1 MMINNFRRI
10 ITIIISA
17 LVLLLAV
24 GCGKQEAPP
33 EPKLNEIKQI
43 CELSTLECFYHG
55 VAKSKMDYKLL
66 NAIGISNPQI
76 WIEYDAEVEL
86 GVDMSKA
93 KLSVDGNNVTVSLP
107 DAKVLDVDIDDDS
120 YNKENIIAEA
130 VLLKQLKPSN
140 KEMNKAIKD
149 AREDLETLAAGSTDQ
164 LKAARNRAEKLI
176 ENYINEVG
184 TANGITYNIIFETL
198 K

>member
-1 MMINNFRRI
+1 MINNIRKS

-66 NAIGISNPQI
+66 NAIGINNPRI
-76 WIEYDAEVEL
+76 WIEFDAEVEL

-93 KLSVDGNNVTVSLP
+93 KLDVDGNTVTVSLP
-107 DAKVLDVDIDDDS
+107 DAKVLHVDIDDDS
-120 YNKENIIAEA
+120 YDEENIIAEA
-130 VLLKQLKPSN
+130 LLLKKLKPGN

-176 ENYINEVG
+176 ENYINEIGAASGV
-184 TANGITYNIIFETL
+184 TYNVKFETL

>member
-1 MMINNFRRI
+1 MINNFRRI

>member
-1 MMINNFRRI
+1 MINNFRRI

-17 LVLLLAV
+17 LVLLIAV

-33 EPKLNEIKQI
+33 EPKLNEIRQI

-66 NAIGISNPQI
+66 NAVGISNPRI

-86 GVDMSKA
+86 GVDMDKA
-93 KLSVDGNNVTVSLP
+93 KLSVEGNDITVSLP
-107 DAKVLDVDIDDDS
+107 EAEVLEVDIDDDS
-120 YNKENIIAEA
+120 YNKENIIAETL
-130 VLLKQLKPSN
+130 LLKQLKPGN
-140 KEMNKAIKD
+140 KEMNKAIKA

-164 LKAARNRAEKLI
+164 LEAARNRAEKLI

-184 TANGITYNIIFETL
+184 AANGITYNIKFETL

>member
-1 MMINNFRRI
+1 MINNIRKSI
-10 ITIIISA
+10 IIIISA
-17 LVLLLAV
+17 LILVLAV

-33 EPKLNEIKQI
+33 EPKLNEIRQI

-66 NAIGISNPQI
+66 NAIGIGNPRI

-86 GVDMSKA
+86 GVDMDKA
-93 KLSVDGNNVTVSLP
+93 KLSVEGNDITVSLP
-107 DAKVLDVDIDDDS
+107 EAEVLEVDIDDDS
-120 YNKENIIAEA
+120 YDKDNIIAEA
-130 VLLKQLKPSN
+130 LLLKKLKPGN
-140 KEMNKAIKD
+140 KEMNKAIKE

-184 TANGITYNIIFETL
+184 AANGITYNIKFETL